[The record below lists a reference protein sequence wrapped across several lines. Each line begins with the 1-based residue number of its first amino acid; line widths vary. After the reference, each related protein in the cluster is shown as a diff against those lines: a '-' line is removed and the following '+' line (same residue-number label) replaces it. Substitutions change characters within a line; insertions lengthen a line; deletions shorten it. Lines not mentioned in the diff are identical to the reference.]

1 MCDVAARGTEQVPVS
16 RDTGERAVKLF
27 GHSALGWGAHIRE
40 FLQRRE
46 GAAMRLVCTQ
56 LHETVDGRWTFPWVR
71 GGRWGDGDGDVVWDG
86 HCRRRSLLHDCE
98 VASGETVS
106 TVNGRKRIAA

>member
-1 MCDVAARGTEQVPVS
+1 MCDCGGTGAPGTGQVPVS

-56 LHETVDGRWTFPWVR
+56 LHETVDGRWTFPLVR
-71 GGRWGDGDGDVVWDG
+71 GGRWDDDDVVWDG
-86 HCRRRSLLHDCE
+86 HCRRRSLLHHCE
-98 VASGETVS
+98 VASGDSE
-106 TVNGRKRIAA
+106 

>member
-1 MCDVAARGTEQVPVS
+1 MMWRHGARGTEQMPVS

-71 GGRWGDGDGDVVWDG
+71 RGRWGDGDGDDDG
-86 HCRRRSLLHDCE
+86 DGDGDVDGDGVGDGDGDAGGVR
-98 VASGETVS
+98 
-106 TVNGRKRIAA
+106 